1 MTMDTYPAVP
11 RLRGDKLKPYKTT
24 EKKGIDYYV
33 TKYFHDRGVATTGG
47 HQTNCRFIS

>member
-1 MTMDTYPAVP
+1 MTIDTYPAVP

-33 TKYFHDRGVATTGG
+33 TKYFHDRGIATTNG